1 MNVKAEKFDV
11 LVADIEKSGNKW
23 FTKDVIE
30 GDEYN
35 TVVYHGRLEI
45 HGNSLPFFIVL
56 DDSVFSY
63 IRVAVTTTS
72 ITDAAIKKVLPKL
85 NELNQ
90 QFKVTKYYVNDED
103 SNIYTDI
110 SVPSTAETFEPAV
123 LVNLMLEVIKP
134 HLDEVHPEILKI
146 VGQTK

>member
-45 HGNSLPFFIVL
+45 HGNSLPVFIVL

-90 QFKVTKYYVNDED
+90 QFKVTKYYVMMR
-103 SNIYTDI
+103 
-110 SVPSTAETFEPAV
+110 TAIFTLIF
-123 LVNLMLEVIKP
+123 LC
-134 HLDEVHPEILKI
+134 HLQLKHLNQQYWLILC
-146 VGQTK
+146 

>member
-45 HGNSLPFFIVL
+45 HGNSL
-56 DDSVFSY
+56 FSY

-146 VGQTK
+146 VGQAK

>member
-30 GDEYN
+30 GDEY
-35 TVVYHGRLEI
+35 HGRLEI
-45 HGNSLPFFIVL
+45 HGNSLPVFIVL

-72 ITDAAIKKVLPKL
+72 ITEAAIKKVLPKL

-146 VGQTK
+146 VGQAK

>member
-45 HGNSLPFFIVL
+45 HGNSLPVFIVL

-63 IRVAVTTTS
+63 IRVAVQQR
-72 ITDAAIKKVLPKL
+72 VLPMQPLKKYCL
-85 NELNQ
+85 N
-90 QFKVTKYYVNDED
+90 
-103 SNIYTDI
+103 
-110 SVPSTAETFEPAV
+110 
-123 LVNLMLEVIKP
+123 
-134 HLDEVHPEILKI
+134 
-146 VGQTK
+146 

>member
-45 HGNSLPFFIVL
+45 HGNSLP
-56 DDSVFSY
+56 
-63 IRVAVTTTS
+63 VTLYS
-72 ITDAAIKKVLPKL
+72 PIFVWQLQQRALQMQPLKKYCL
-85 NELNQ
+85 N
-90 QFKVTKYYVNDED
+90 
-103 SNIYTDI
+103 
-110 SVPSTAETFEPAV
+110 
-123 LVNLMLEVIKP
+123 
-134 HLDEVHPEILKI
+134 
-146 VGQTK
+146 

>member
-45 HGNSLPFFIVL
+45 HGNSLP
-56 DDSVFSY
+56 VFY
-63 IRVAVTTTS
+63 RV
-72 ITDAAIKKVLPKL
+72 
-85 NELNQ
+85 
-90 QFKVTKYYVNDED
+90 
-103 SNIYTDI
+103 
-110 SVPSTAETFEPAV
+110 
-123 LVNLMLEVIKP
+123 
-134 HLDEVHPEILKI
+134 
-146 VGQTK
+146 G

>member
-45 HGNSLPFFIVL
+45 HGNSLPVFIVL

-90 QFKVTKYYVNDED
+90 QFKVTKYYV
-103 SNIYTDI
+103 
-110 SVPSTAETFEPAV
+110 
-123 LVNLMLEVIKP
+123 
-134 HLDEVHPEILKI
+134 HLQLKHLNQQYWLILC
-146 VGQTK
+146 

>member
-11 LVADIEKSGNKW
+11 LVADIEKSGNNGLQRTLLKAMN
-23 FTKDVIE
+23 
-30 GDEYN
+30 YN

-45 HGNSLPFFIVL
+45 HANSLPVFIVL

-90 QFKVTKYYVNDED
+90 Q
-103 SNIYTDI
+103 
-110 SVPSTAETFEPAV
+110 
-123 LVNLMLEVIKP
+123 
-134 HLDEVHPEILKI
+134 LK
-146 VGQTK
+146 

>member
-1 MNVKAEKFDV
+1 M
-11 LVADIEKSGNKW
+11 
-23 FTKDVIE
+23 
-30 GDEYN
+30 
-35 TVVYHGRLEI
+35 
-45 HGNSLPFFIVL
+45 L

-72 ITDAAIKKVLPKL
+72 ISDAAIKKVLPKL
-85 NELNQ
+85 NDLNQ

-146 VGQTK
+146 VGQAK